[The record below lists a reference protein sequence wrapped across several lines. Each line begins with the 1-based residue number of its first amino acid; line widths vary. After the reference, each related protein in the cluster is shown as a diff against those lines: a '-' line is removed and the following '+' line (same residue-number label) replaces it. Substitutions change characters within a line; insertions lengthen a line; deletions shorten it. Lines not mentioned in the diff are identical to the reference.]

1 MQQKMLI
8 SKHIKKLTATK
19 GRTDFLIEKRK
30 ERGILSDSLF
40 LDSEEI
46 GQSSSNGDPFEDSD
60 SSVSPLWSEELVAE
74 VNEEEKKMQGR
85 GILKELSD
93 KPDYTNRQ
101 VINEDDVEDNFRDMG
116 IYDPPKLP
124 KGSQKLISILKN
136 KKEDPIPRL
145 ESKNTLGLPQI
156 SVSHQSSSVSNTNF
170 YSPPKLKSRRS
181 SSHDYST

>member
-60 SSVSPLWSEELVAE
+60 SSVSPL
-74 VNEEEKKMQGR
+74 
-85 GILKELSD
+85 
-93 KPDYTNRQ
+93 
-101 VINEDDVEDNFRDMG
+101 
-116 IYDPPKLP
+116 
-124 KGSQKLISILKN
+124 
-136 KKEDPIPRL
+136 
-145 ESKNTLGLPQI
+145 
-156 SVSHQSSSVSNTNF
+156 
-170 YSPPKLKSRRS
+170 
-181 SSHDYST
+181 